1 MSQPHLSRLR
11 PLPPASVRVDGLD
24 VALVGAVD
32 TAILRGGSS
41 VVTEGTAISL
51 VTNADNGSVFTIRER
66 GVYMALLW
74 ANHDEPPAR
83 TAVGVSLNT
92 DAAGLTADPTT
103 AVVGMLDAY
112 DQSLA
117 VGSSARASLHSC
129 LSFRVRP
136 QEIAAGIAT
145 GGEGALL
152 RFHGTDG
159 VGGAP
164 GITSGIQFTRMRVL
178 RVADLA

>member
-32 TAILRGGSS
+32 TAILRGSAS
-41 VVTEGTAISL
+41 VATEGTAISL
-51 VTNADNGSVFTIRER
+51 ETNADNGSVFTIRER

-74 ANHDEPPAR
+74 GNHAEPPAR

-112 DQSLA
+112 DQSLG
-117 VGSSARASLHSC
+117 VGASAQGSLHFC
-129 LSFRVRP
+129 LSFGVRP
-136 QEIAAGIAT
+136 QDIAAGVAA

-164 GITSGIQFTRMRVL
+164 GLGAGVQYTRMRVL